1 MVNIQQLI
9 ERRYPRLLRS
19 PSFLAQ
25 PAKAVLK
32 MLGHEREMQAFSAR
46 YPQCTGL
53 DFVEHL
59 LDFFGFSF
67 AVRHNE
73 RERIPAR
80 GRVVIIANHPIGTL
94 DALALLKLVGE
105 VRGDVK
111 VLGNDLLNDI
121 DALAPVR
128 LPFTGKKGTREELDA
143 VQAHLE
149 AEGALIVFPAG
160 AVSRFGATG
169 IRDDRWRSAFIG
181 MAETV
186 HAPILPIHIDARNS
200 LFFYSLSLVSKPLST
215 LWLVHETFRHADNS
229 VVVRIGELID
239 PVTHEDLSLPIKT
252 KLKLFRKQVYRL
264 PKGKPSLF
272 RTVAPIA
279 HPEDRQVLKREIE
292 ACEVLGETRDG
303 KQILLY
309 QFETGSS
316 VMREIGR
323 LREESFRLIGEGTG
337 NRRDVDHFDQRY
349 LHIVLWDAREL
360 EIVGAYRL
368 CPTQVHRGGDDE
380 EPPIYTQTLFQYMPG
395 SQNILDNGL
404 ELGRSFV
411 QPRYWGSR
419 SLDYLWY
426 GIAAFLRRHPEYRY
440 LLGAV
445 SISNSFS
452 RAAKDLLVGYYQ
464 RYYAAP
470 KSLVL
475 CKRPYT
481 LDEAAKQRVEQLFG
495 GKTAKEAFVVL
506 KEQLGHLG
514 FSVPTLYKQYTDLCN
529 PGGTLFHGFN
539 IDPDFNDCVDG
550 LVVVDIRELT
560 ALKRKRYGLLN
571 LDTGAS
577 VLDED
582 KVVSL
587 PDRQATSGS

>member
-9 ERRYPRLLRS
+9 ERRYPGLLTRS
-19 PSFLAQ
+19 RFLAQ
-25 PAKAVLK
+25 PVKAVLK
-32 MLGHEREMQAFSAR
+32 MLSHERELQDFSAR
-46 YPQCTGL
+46 YPECTGL
-53 DFVEHL
+53 DFAAHL

-111 VLGNDLLNDI
+111 VLSNDLLHDI
-121 DALAPVR
+121 EPLAPVR
-128 LPFTGKKGTREELDA
+128 LAFSGKKGLQEELDA
-143 VQAHLE
+143 IQAHLE
-149 AEGALIVFPAG
+149 SEGALIVFPAG
-160 AVSRFGATG
+160 AVSRIGATG
-169 IRDDRWRSAFIG
+169 IRDDRWRSAFIRI
-181 MAETV
+181 AEAA
-186 HAPILPIHIDARNS
+186 HAPILPVHIDARNS

-215 LWLVHETFRHADNS
+215 LWLVHETFRHAENS

-239 PVTHEDLSLPIKT
+239 PVTHEDLSLPVKT

-292 ACEVLGETRDG
+292 ACEMLGETRDG

-309 QFETGSS
+309 RFHAGSS

-337 NRRDVDHFDQRY
+337 NRRDIDHFDQSY
-349 LHIVLWDAREL
+349 LHIVLWDAVAL

-368 CPTQVHRGGDDE
+368 CPAHHAADASQE
-380 EPPIYTQTLFQYMPG
+380 APIYTQTLFHYLPS
-395 SQNILDNGL
+395 SQDVLARGL

-426 GIAAFLRRHPEYRY
+426 GIAAFLRSHPQYRY

-464 RYYAAP
+464 RYYSAQR
-470 KSLVL
+470 SVVV
-475 CKRPYT
+475 CRRPYT
-481 LDEAAKQRVEQLFG
+481 LDEAARQRIDRLFDG
-495 GKTAKEAFVVL
+495 RTAREAFVVL

-514 FSVPTLYKQYTDLCN
+514 YSVPTLYKQYTELCE
-529 PGGTLFHGFN
+529 PGGTQFHGFN

-550 LVVVDIRELT
+550 LVVVDTRALT
-560 ALKRKRYGLLN
+560 ALKRKRYGLA
-571 LDTGAS
+571 DR
-577 VLDED
+577 ED
-582 KVVSL
+582 VALSGDAKVVPL
-587 PDRQATSGS
+587 ADRKVSSGT